1 MSGINSVV
9 LVGRV
14 GGDPD
19 YRRFQDGNEVCE
31 FSIATS
37 ETWKDRNGERKERT
51 QWHRVKVT
59 NENVIKIVRDYVRKG
74 DQIGIEGTLE
84 YREWEK
90 DGQKHKM
97 AEVCVKPFSGR
108 LHLLG
113 SKDDSGG
120 RGRSDSRDDDRRGDS
135 RGSGG
140 SRSGG
145 DYGGRSGGSGGG
157 GYGGGRGGNYSRD
170 LDDVIPFAPEWR

>member
-51 QWHRVKVT
+51 QWHRIKVT

-74 DQIGIEGTLE
+74 DQIGIEGQLE

-97 AEVCVKPFSGR
+97 AEVVVKPFSGR

-113 SKDDSGG
+113 SKDDNGGGG
-120 RGRSDSRDDDRRGDS
+120 RGRGGRDDHGDDRRGDS
-135 RGSGG
+135 RGGG
-140 SRSGG
+140 GNRS
-145 DYGGRSGGSGGG
+145 GG
-157 GYGGGRGGNYSRD
+157 GYGGGRSNYSRD
-170 LDDVIPFAPEWR
+170 LDDDIPFAPEWR